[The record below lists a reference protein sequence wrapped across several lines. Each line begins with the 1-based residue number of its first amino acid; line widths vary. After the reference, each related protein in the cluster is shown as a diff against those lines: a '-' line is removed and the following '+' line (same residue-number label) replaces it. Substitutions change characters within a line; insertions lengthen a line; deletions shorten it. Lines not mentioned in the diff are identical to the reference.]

1 MEVAKV
7 QGRGS
12 RKRSL
17 VRAPHAFLSHRT
29 YILFMSHDPP
39 IHFSSQYSFQER
51 PYATAVTMTEDEMP
65 GRAIALQAQPSS
77 ASQHETE
84 PEVIDHNDSFI
95 NTEFSPSRCTGSG
108 RKMACVLL
116 GSAVLQFP
124 IWGKSLSHS
133 TSQTLPGHNSSISA

>member
-1 MEVAKV
+1 MIF
-7 QGRGS
+7 QFIFL
-12 RKRSL
+12 RS
-17 VRAPHAFLSHRT
+17 
-29 YILFMSHDPP
+29 
-39 IHFSSQYSFQER
+39 IHFKEK
-51 PYATAVTMTEDEMP
+51 PYATAVTMTEDEIP

-84 PEVIDHNDSFI
+84 PEVIDHNDSLVS
-95 NTEFSPSRCTGSG
+95 TEHSPSRRTGSG

-133 TSQTLPGHNSSISA
+133 TSQTLPGHNCSISA